1 MSDSR
6 LRQLLLLTFFQTV
19 QDGNPIDIDGD
30 GVPGPGD
37 VRRIWLNTEEAIEKL
52 QNVALRPPNPEHA
65 VMSMVEILID
75 AAKGKNYTKD
85 LLRNESADTKI
96 SALTAYLSILTK
108 TSITDEKALA
118 IRSFFQLAKKQDAG
132 ILKASREDNYRTV
145 VKLWQKS

>member
-1 MSDSR
+1 MADSG
-6 LRQLLLLTFFQTV
+6 LRQLLLLTFFQTIM
-19 QDGNPIDIDGD
+19 DGNPVDIDGD

-37 VRRIWLNTEEAIEKL
+37 IRRIWLNPEEAQEKL
-52 QNVALRPPNPEHA
+52 QDIELRPQNPEHS
-65 VMSMVEILID
+65 VMSMIEILID

-85 LLRNESADTKI
+85 LLQNESMDTKI

-108 TSITDEKALA
+108 TSITDKKALA
-118 IRSFFQLAKKQDAG
+118 IRSFFQLAKKKDAS